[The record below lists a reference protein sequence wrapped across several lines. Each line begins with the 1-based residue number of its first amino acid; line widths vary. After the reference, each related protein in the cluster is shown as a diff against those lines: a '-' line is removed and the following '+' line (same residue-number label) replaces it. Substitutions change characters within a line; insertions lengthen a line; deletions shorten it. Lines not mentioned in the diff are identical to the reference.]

1 MCHLNNPTMAVLHLA
16 TGQLAAR
23 EPRALWFVNLANGV
37 ETKAADIAREL
48 CRQVAPEKQACG
60 RGFARLR

>member
-1 MCHLNNPTMAVLHLA
+1 MCPLNNPTMAVLHLA

-23 EPRALWFVNLANGV
+23 EPRALWLVNLASGV

-48 CRQVAPEKQACG
+48 CRQVAPHKTVQC
-60 RGFARLR
+60 RGLGTAG